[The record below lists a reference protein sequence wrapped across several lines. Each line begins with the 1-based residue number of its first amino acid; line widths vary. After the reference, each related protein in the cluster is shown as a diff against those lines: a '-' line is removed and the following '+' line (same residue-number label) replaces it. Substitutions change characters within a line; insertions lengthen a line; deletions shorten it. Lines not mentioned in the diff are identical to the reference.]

1 MDRRTFVL
9 GTAAAALH
17 ASRLSAW
24 QGAACRARLD
34 RRQRRRQQFT
44 PIAVPRLPRSIKLTW
59 AMISLPR
66 RDAGRRGGDPTDPRA
81 RRPARASSCSSRT
94 ARCARAR
101 GRSTRRLGTLEEQV
115 DARAQGL
122 ADLRRDVHALHPR
135 RRSRA
140 AADRDAHRQ
149 HDQGR
154 PRPPLAHRRFRRE
167 AGGRES
173 RRRPAGA
180 RDEDDDRG
188 RRHRRHGRV
197 PRLGQPGVDAR
208 GSAHD
213 ARDADSLRRDVPRA
227 RQRGLEGAG
236 RASPCA
242 G

>member
-24 QGAACRARLD
+24 QGPNVELGSID
-34 RRQRRRQQFT
+34 GSVGGNQFT
-44 PIAVPRLPRSIKLTW
+44 PIQFLDYLSSIKLTW
-59 AMISLPR
+59 AMLSRPR

-81 RRPARASSCSSRT
+81 RRPAGDQA
-94 ARCARAR
+94 AARAR
-101 GRSTRRLGTLEEQV
+101 LGVPELAVVQRAAGHARSAG
-115 DARAQGL
+115 DARAQDL
-122 ADLRRDVHALHPR
+122 ADLRREVHALHPR
-135 RRSRA
+135 RRSRTA
-140 AADRDAHRQ
+140 ANRDAHRQ

-154 PRPPLAHRRFRRE
+154 TRPPLAHRRLRRE
-167 AGGRES
+167 AGRGES

-188 RRHRRHGRV
+188 GRHRRHGRL

-213 ARDADSLRRDVPRA
+213 ARDADPLRRDVPRA
-227 RQRGLEGAG
+227 RQRHLDGAG
-236 RASPCA
+236 RASRSA